1 MTRSNQISDE
11 NVSKM
16 NDEMKTLTFRAGLV
30 LPGVLEVI
38 FFVRGRER
46 TAARPRQ
53 RDAFTPRE
61 FMLTPK
67 NTKLCGNKTY

>member
-1 MTRSNQISDE
+1 MTRSNQISDK
-11 NVSKM
+11 NFS
-16 NDEMKTLTFRAGLV
+16 FRAGLV

-38 FFVRGRER
+38 FFARGRER
-46 TAARPRQ
+46 TAASPRQ
-53 RDAFTPRE
+53 RGAFTPRE